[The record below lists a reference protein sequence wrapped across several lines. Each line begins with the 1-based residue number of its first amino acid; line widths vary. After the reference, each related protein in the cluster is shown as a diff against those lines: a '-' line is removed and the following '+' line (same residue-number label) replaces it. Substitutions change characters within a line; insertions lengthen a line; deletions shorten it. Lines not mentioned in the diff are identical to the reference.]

1 VRPPRLGR
9 RAITVLIAAAVA
21 AGAAGGVLAAQLRPH
36 PGLALPAYHGE
47 MSWSAAQRPAPGF
60 RLRDQRGSLVSLSGL
75 HGHTVLLTFLDSRCT
90 SDCPLEARGLAL
102 VLHGLPAAVRPTL
115 VIVSVDSKGDT
126 AKSIDA
132 AVQKWGLAGPWTWHW
147 VNGSPASLAAVW
159 RAYGIA
165 VRPTSH
171 DIVHGMALYLID
183 RAGDE
188 RTGYLFPFLPGF
200 LTSDLEHLARES
212 V

>member
-1 VRPPRLGR
+1 
-9 RAITVLIAAAVA
+9 VLIAAAVA
-21 AGAAGGVLAAQLRPH
+21 AGAAGGVLAAQLRTH
-36 PGLALPAYHGE
+36 AGLRLPAYHGQ
-47 MSWSAAQRPAPGF
+47 MTWAAAQRPAPGF

-75 HGHTVLLTFLDSRCT
+75 RGHTVLLTFLDSQCT

-102 VLHGLPAAVRPTL
+102 VLRGLPASVRPTL
-115 VIVSVDSKGDT
+115 VIVSVDPKGDT
-126 AKSIDA
+126 AKGIDA
-132 AVQKWGLAGPWTWHW
+132 AMRKWGLAGPWSWHW
-147 VNGSPASLAAVW
+147 VNGSPDSLAGVW

-165 VRPTSH
+165 VEPTSH

-200 LTSDLEHLARES
+200 LTGDLKQLAREG